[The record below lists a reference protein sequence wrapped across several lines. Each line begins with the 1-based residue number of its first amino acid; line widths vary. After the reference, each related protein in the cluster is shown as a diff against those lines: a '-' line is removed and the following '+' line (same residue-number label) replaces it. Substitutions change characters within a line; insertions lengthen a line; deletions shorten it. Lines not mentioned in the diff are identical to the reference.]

1 MPPITGVVETHSDGE
16 EGGRDHN
23 AVTCDSKVISHENRC
38 EKRSEIIQC
47 CSNTTTVKVK
57 KNKKTTRHLEK
68 LRDKRFTVSKQNSH
82 ADAIPEH
89 WIHFVPE
96 WPHVFFFKLE
106 PSFLERTFFGKQCCD
121 FWQREQS
128 GPGVSFPSSSCTLF
142 RRSRN
147 ERALSLPDKYTTKK

>member
-57 KNKKTTRHLEK
+57 KKKK
-68 LRDKRFTVSKQNSH
+68 KR
-82 ADAIPEH
+82 
-89 WIHFVPE
+89 
-96 WPHVFFFKLE
+96 L
-106 PSFLERTFFGKQCCD
+106 
-121 FWQREQS
+121 FWKS
-128 GPGVSFPSSSCTLF
+128 
-142 RRSRN
+142 
-147 ERALSLPDKYTTKK
+147 